1 MQGPSIMFIHAFREQ
16 CKIKLLTEK
25 IKMTLVLFKIKL
37 KLIEMGQTLKGKA
50 AAILKTK
57 NN

>member
-1 MQGPSIMFIHAFREQ
+1 MFIHAFREQ